1 MWTGSFSSSRREK
14 RHRVE
19 HRGEEALHVA
29 RAAAV
34 KLAVSELEFERI
46 ARPGLALHRN
56 AVAVAGE
63 ADTAFARRSDGR
75 KQASLRAIRRGNQR
89 RSDDI
94 AVEIGLYRTR

>member
-1 MWTGSFSSSRREK
+1 MWTGSFSSRDVKSGTK
-14 RHRVE
+14 SST
-19 HRGEEALHVA
+19 EARKPFMSQ

-75 KQASLRAIRRGNQR
+75 KQLAFAPSAEGNQR
-89 RSDDI
+89 RSD
-94 AVEIGLYRTR
+94 AKPSR